1 MISDVL
7 VKMPYVDGELPVYW
21 WDSEADR
28 CMVIGI
34 FRHGVCLCLYVLS
47 VDDLSFLISP
57 ICSDN
62 VMHITSILMAV
73 FADEPGFPVSLFFT
87 ISVEQQYV
95 TCTLTGT
102 VRHLVPCLHSIVQV
116 KMVSEHRE
124 G

>member
-1 MISDVL
+1 M
-7 VKMPYVDGELPVYW
+7 
-21 WDSEADR
+21 R
-28 CMVIGI
+28 
-34 FRHGVCLCLYVLS
+34 
-47 VDDLSFLISP
+47 
-57 ICSDN
+57 
-62 VMHITSILMAV
+62 
-73 FADEPGFPVSLFFT
+73 FPVSLVLT